1 MNTVRSR
8 IHENEYYKIS
18 VFIFIIHEYSC
29 IHEALWKY
37 HAAVCHTLYVT
48 RSMPHTDTYNTAV
61 EARNT
66 WTRHTI
72 LALSYPTVG
81 WLDCRRGTRPVDE
94 THGRDACETH
104 RYIRHGR
111 RGTRHMEETHDP
123 RSGCFCP
130 ILGSNG
136 STAVEAR
143 GPWTRRTPSASCC
156 PASCC
161 PACTRR
167 PASIARRERRDR
179 REQRGHRYQHG
190 RRWHRRERRGRR

>member
-1 MNTVRSR
+1 MSMNTVRSR
-8 IHENEYYKIS
+8 IHEYEYYKIS

-66 WTRHTI
+66 WTRHMI
-72 LALSYPTVG
+72 LALSYPTVR

-111 RGTRHMEETHDP
+111 RRGRTHATCARYACMVAARACL
-123 RSGCFCP
+123 RST
-130 ILGSNG
+130 
-136 STAVEAR
+136 STLNLAALYSSSSSSLSSSSK
-143 GPWTRRTPSASCC
+143 GMALSCSRTFSRSSASV
-156 PASCC
+156 ATSMRSSVSTTSESSV
-161 PACTRR
+161 ACTH
-167 PASIARRERRDR
+167 AGA
-179 REQRGHRYQHG
+179 GAA
-190 RRWHRRERRGRR
+190 